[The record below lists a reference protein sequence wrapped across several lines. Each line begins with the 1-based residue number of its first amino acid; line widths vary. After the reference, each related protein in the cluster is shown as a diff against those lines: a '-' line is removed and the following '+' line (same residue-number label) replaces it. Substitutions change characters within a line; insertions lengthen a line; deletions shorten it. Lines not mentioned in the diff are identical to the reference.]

1 MENIYLVGFMGSGKS
16 TVGHILAEKLDME
29 FIDVDTEIEKK
40 ENKKISE
47 IFKEKG
53 EPYFRELEK
62 KEIDLITK
70 KKGVVVSTGGGLGAD
85 IENMK
90 KMKET
95 GTVIWLDVPIDII
108 LKRCEKDIN
117 RPLLQQPFEDLKK
130 LFEDRK
136 KVYSMSD
143 IHIKIENQTPEEI
156 VQEILKRL

>member
-62 KEIDLITK
+62 KEIDLITR
-70 KKGVVVSTGGGLGAD
+70 KKGIVVSTGGGLGAD

-117 RPLLQQPFEDLKK
+117 RPLLQQPFKDLKK

-143 IHIKIENQTPEEI
+143 THIKIENQTPEEI

>member
-1 MENIYLVGFMGSGKS
+1 LENIYLVGFMGSGKS

-95 GTVIWLDVPIDII
+95 GTVIWLDVPINII

>member
-95 GTVIWLDVPIDII
+95 GTVIWLDVPINII

-143 IHIKIENQTPEEI
+143 IHIKVENQTPEEI

>member
-95 GTVIWLDVPIDII
+95 GTVIWLDVPINII

>member
-62 KEIDLITK
+62 KEIDLITR
-70 KKGVVVSTGGGLGAD
+70 KKGIVVSTGGGLGAD

-117 RPLLQQPFEDLKK
+117 RPLLQQPFKDLKK